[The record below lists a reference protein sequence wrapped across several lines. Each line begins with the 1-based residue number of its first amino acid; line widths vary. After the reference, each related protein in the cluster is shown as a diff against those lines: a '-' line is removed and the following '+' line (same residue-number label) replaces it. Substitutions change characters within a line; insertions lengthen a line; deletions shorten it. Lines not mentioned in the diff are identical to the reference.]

1 MTSFSLPLTLNLR
14 VFKTKQQTLSLQTEW
29 KKMKN
34 VSNLT
39 DSFFSPSEQRTK
51 TLRNKTSSLD
61 ACFLDATESY
71 LTKQSCFPE
80 KLSYFGEILC
90 VDFPFVFEAF
100 RVFRESRIASF
111 IMMRKQQPIF
121 FKLIQIFDR
130 VRHLQRKFSFKR
142 EIKQMTKKNSFP
154 S

>member
-1 MTSFSLPLTLNLR
+1 M
-14 VFKTKQQTLSLQTEW
+14 
-29 KKMKN
+29 
-34 VSNLT
+34 SNLT

-100 RVFRESRIASF
+100 RESRIASF

>member
-1 MTSFSLPLTLNLR
+1 M
-14 VFKTKQQTLSLQTEW
+14 
-29 KKMKN
+29 
-34 VSNLT
+34 SNLT
-39 DSFFSPSEQRTK
+39 DNFFSPSEQRSK

-130 VRHLQRKFSFKR
+130 VRHFQRKFSFKH
-142 EIKQMTKKNSFP
+142 EIKQMTKKTVFRHKTNKHQGRNS
-154 S
+154 

>member
-1 MTSFSLPLTLNLR
+1 M
-14 VFKTKQQTLSLQTEW
+14 
-29 KKMKN
+29 
-34 VSNLT
+34 SNLT

-111 IMMRKQQPIF
+111 IMMRKQHHNNNLEECLPIF

-130 VRHLQRKFSFKR
+130 VRHFQRKFSFKH
-142 EIKQMTKKNSFP
+142 EIKQMTKKTVFRHKTNKHQGRNS
-154 S
+154 